1 MRILLLILLF
11 NGICFAS
18 NGNSFVPGEIIITYK
33 IGTSIE
39 DQKKLEEKYSL
50 KVIRKFRLTNSIFY
64 KIQSELDPPALKN
77 KVLKY
82 DFVEIVTLNHLLTP
96 NALNFDSD
104 FSNQWYMENTGQEI
118 QFDTG
123 VAGIDIGWKQAMAI
137 YSKKVNSYVA
147 VLDSGFAEDHDEIK
161 DKNAINS
168 TEFFGEVGKD
178 DDKNGY
184 TDDIYGWDFFSGDPN
199 PYDFNGHGTKISS
212 LVSGANDGIGMQ
224 GIAPDAYVIPLR
236 VAGEWFD
243 GITRPTLAAVNEA
256 LEYVYYKPEIRVLNL
271 SLSLGKGDLLAKTLD
286 KFDQDN
292 RVLVVCSA
300 SNGGVDKIG
309 DDNDIAQIMP
319 ASLGNDCIISVASID
334 HKGNLSKF
342 SNYGKT
348 SVDLAAPG
356 EDIFMATIKDKLK
369 EFYPIIPSYWSQT
382 FGWTESPLSWIQG
395 SLYQESFWYKSPTF
409 ISPYTTVPFL
419 TELSNYL
426 DSIDISQAIQP
437 KIVLNLNYQI
447 VGDGSYA
454 YLYSSDKELGPYT
467 LKYTFRGYTGQLPL
481 KRLLI
486 SFDEYAGSDKLFLK
500 IIFLKNGPYDYFNL
514 GTLELWDLDVDD
526 YQGTPKYEFDSGTSF
541 SAPVVSAV
549 ASMLFSHRP
558 DLLASDVKKI
568 ILDSVQPLGSLT
580 GKVLSGGM
588 VRADYALA
596 EANNYRQ
603 RVKLDINAS
612 SWFEDLLVSSEG
624 VVTENNNYGTS
635 EVGRLVGSSWYFK
648 GDTVTFEA
656 IANDGWEFIGWGN
669 SQFTN
674 ESKQTLHINED
685 IYLTALYSPD
695 LKDEDNDSLEYYYEI
710 AWGTDPNNSDSDGDS
725 ISDGD
730 EIDAYFLSEE
740 LDPLINNADVINV
753 LKKIFEGDS
762 FLLGQQSVVNN
773 ESSFSLVRYDEHLQA
788 IADAYL
794 SSKAEG
800 IAEGETM
807 VTSNPASYSLVTQS
821 AYNKALLDANESAEQ
836 AILDAKVLAK
846 AEGVTIGRADGEQ
859 SVIGNPSAYNLFT
872 SVQYEEALQSL
883 DTNATPYTPSW
894 FYIPDQGWMWTQKSA
909 YPYFYDHNTN
919 NWMYFQLGHENPRFY
934 HYGTKEWMTLE

>member
-1 MRILLLILLF
+1 
-11 NGICFAS
+11 
-18 NGNSFVPGEIIITYK
+18 V
-33 IGTSIE
+33 
-39 DQKKLEEKYSL
+39 
-50 KVIRKFRLTNSIFY
+50 
-64 KIQSELDPPALKN
+64 LKN
-77 KVLKY
+77 KILKY
-82 DFVEIVTLNHLLTP
+82 DFVEIVTLNYFLTP
-96 NALNFDSD
+96 NSLNFDSD
-104 FSNQWYMENTGQEI
+104 FSNQWYLENTGQEI

-137 YSKKVNSYVA
+137 YSKKENSYVA

-161 DKNAINS
+161 DKNAINI
-168 TEFFGEVGKD
+168 TEFFGEDGKD

-212 LVSGANDGIGMQ
+212 VVSGANDGIGMQ
-224 GIAPDAYVIPLR
+224 GIAPDTYVIPLR

-243 GITRPTLAAVNEA
+243 GITRPTLSAVNEA
-256 LEYVYYKPEIRVLNL
+256 LEYVYFKPGIRVINL

-300 SNGGVDKIG
+300 SNGGVDNIG
-309 DDNDIAQIMP
+309 DDNDLEQIMP

-334 HKGNLSKF
+334 HKGGLSKF

-356 EDIFMATIKDKLK
+356 EAIYMATIKDKLK
-369 EFYPIIPSYWSQT
+369 EYYPIRPSYWSQT

-395 SLYQESFWYKSPTF
+395 SLYQESIWYKSPTF
-409 ISPYTTVPFL
+409 FSPYTTVPFM
-419 TELSNYL
+419 TELTNFL
-426 DSIDISQAIQP
+426 DTIDISQSIQP

-447 VGDGSYA
+447 VGDGSIGF
-454 YLYSSDKELGPYT
+454 LYSSDKPLGPYKW
-467 LKYTFRGYTGQLPL
+467 KYTFEGYTGQLPL
-481 KRLLI
+481 KRLPI
-486 SFDEYAGSDKLFLK
+486 SFDEYEGSDELYLK
-500 IIFLKNGPYDYFNL
+500 IIFFKNGPYDYFNF

-558 DLLASDVKKI
+558 DLLASDVKRI
-568 ILDSVQPLGSLT
+568 ILDSVQPLSSLT
-580 GKVLSGGM
+580 GKVLSGGT

-624 VVTENNNYGTS
+624 VVTENNNYGAS
-635 EVGRLVGSSWYFK
+635 EVGRLFGSSWHFK

-656 IANDGWEFIGWGN
+656 VANDGWQFIGWGN
-669 SQFTN
+669 PQFTN
-674 ESKQTLHINED
+674 EPKQTLNIDKD

-710 AWGTDPNNSDSDGDS
+710 AWGTDPNNPDSDGDS

-740 LDPLINNADVINV
+740 LDPLINNADVIND

-773 ESSFSLVRYDEHLQA
+773 ASNFSLVRYDEHLQA
-788 IADAYL
+788 IADANL

-800 IAEGETM
+800 IAEGETL

-821 AYNKALLDANESAEQ
+821 AYNQALLDANESAEQ
-836 AILDAKVLAK
+836 AITDTRVASK
-846 AEGVTIGRADGEQ
+846 AEGITEGKVIGRADGEQ

-872 SVQYEEALQSL
+872 SDQYEEVLQSL
-883 DTNATPYTPSW
+883 DTNATPYTPNW

-909 YPYFYDHNTN
+909 YPYFYDANSS
-919 NWMYFQLGHENPRFY
+919 NWMYFQSGHENPRFY